1 MCDDWEDWELDA
13 IPILNLQNN
22 ERMNK
27 LLEERRLVEESDA
40 ALSKELFEEEE
51 EDEEDS
57 LLYKEMKQKFQQLK
71 TRMKKEI
78 SPEIKKR
85 NLQKCIE
92 NEAKQKEFS
101 IKNKEQKAA
110 KIREIE
116 LFGES
121 SEECNEYDS
130 YEDKY
135 CN

>member
-13 IPILNLQNN
+13 IPILQVNN

-40 ALSKELFEEEE
+40 ALSKELFED
-51 EDEEDS
+51 EDPDEDS

-71 TRMKKEI
+71 NNMKKEI
-78 SPEIKKR
+78 PPEIKQAK
-85 NLQKCIE
+85 LQKCIE
-92 NEAKQKEFS
+92 NETKQKEFS

-121 SEECNEYDS
+121 SEECNEYDG